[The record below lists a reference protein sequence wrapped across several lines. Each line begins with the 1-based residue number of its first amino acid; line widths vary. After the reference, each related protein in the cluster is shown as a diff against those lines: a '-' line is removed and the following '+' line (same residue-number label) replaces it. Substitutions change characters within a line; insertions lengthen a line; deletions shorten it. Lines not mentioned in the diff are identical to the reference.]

1 MRRLGFLGKSRLDAA
16 RKLLPE
22 AVANWRAQW
31 CFVDEQAPW
40 LSECS
45 DETALAEQEA
55 MASLVWQKAQGRA
68 GAIWLAGQ
76 QPDAW
81 RQLLFGAHAKDIP
94 EDATARH
101 LLAQA
106 QLALVNALLAELQQ
120 APVEALVTEAPSAP
134 GGLYRDRLLLSIAGL
149 GTQLYV
155 LLDAALLAQHL
166 PPLPAQPALVKRQVA
181 LGNTKLKL
189 HVRLPPANLALGEMN
204 DLQPGDI
211 LRVFIKLSQPLNL
224 VTEQDEVIAEGYLA
238 RQQGH
243 LALQLSN

>member
-22 AVANWRAQW
+22 AVDNWRAQW

-40 LSECS
+40 LSDCS
-45 DETALAEQEA
+45 DETGLAEQEA
-55 MASLVWQKAQGRA
+55 VASLAWQKAQGSK

-81 RQLLFGAHAKDIP
+81 RQLLFGAHAKNIP

-120 APVEALVTEAPSAP
+120 APVEALVAEATSAP
-134 GGLYRDRLLLSIAGL
+134 GGLYNDRLLLSIAGPD
-149 GTQLYV
+149 TQLYV
-155 LLDAALLAQHL
+155 LLDAALLEQHL
-166 PPLPAQPALVKRQVA
+166 PSLPTLPALVNRQA
-181 LGNTKLKL
+181 AIGKAKIKL
-189 HVRLPPANLALGEMN
+189 HVRLPLASLALGEMN
-204 DLQPGDI
+204 DLQAGDI
-211 LRVFIKLSQPLNL
+211 LRARTELAQPLRL
-224 VTEQDEVIAEGYLA
+224 TTEQAKVVAEGYLA
-238 RQQGH
+238 RHQDH
-243 LALQLSN
+243 LALQLTK

>member
-40 LSECS
+40 LSDCS

-55 MASLVWQKAQGRA
+55 VAALFWQKAQSSK

-76 QPDAW
+76 HPDAW

-120 APVEALVTEAPSAP
+120 APVEALVAEAPSAP
-134 GGLYRDRLLLSIAGL
+134 SGLYSDRLLLSIAGP

-155 LLDAALLAQHL
+155 LLDAALLEQHL
-166 PPLPAQPALVKRQVA
+166 PPLLAQPTLVKRQAA
-181 LGNTKLKL
+181 LGNAKLKL
-189 HVRLPPANLALGEMN
+189 HVRLPLASLALGEMN

-211 LRVFIKLSQPLNL
+211 LRARTKLAQPLTL
-224 VTEQDEVIAEGYLA
+224 ITEQDEVIAEGYLA

>member
-22 AVANWRAQW
+22 AVDNWRAQW

-40 LSECS
+40 VSDCG
-45 DETALAEQEA
+45 DETALAGQEA
-55 MASLVWQKAQGRA
+55 VAALAWQKALGSE
-68 GAIWLAGQ
+68 GALWLAGQ

-81 RQLLFGAHAKDIP
+81 RQVVFGAHAKDIP

-106 QLALVNALLAELQQ
+106 QLALVNALLAELQH
-120 APVEALVTEAPSAP
+120 APVEALTSEAPSAP
-134 GGLYRDRLLLSIAGL
+134 GGLFGDRLLLSIAGP

-155 LLDAALLAQHL
+155 LLDAALLEQHL
-166 PPLPAQPALVKRQVA
+166 PPLPVQPALVKRQDA
-181 LGNTKLKL
+181 LGNAKLKL
-189 HVRLPPANLALGEMN
+189 HVRLPLANLALGEMN
-204 DLQPGDI
+204 ELQPGDI
-211 LRVFIKLSQPLNL
+211 LRARTKLAQPLTL
-224 VTEQDEVIAEGYLA
+224 VTEQGEVVAEGYLA
-238 RQQGH
+238 RQQDH